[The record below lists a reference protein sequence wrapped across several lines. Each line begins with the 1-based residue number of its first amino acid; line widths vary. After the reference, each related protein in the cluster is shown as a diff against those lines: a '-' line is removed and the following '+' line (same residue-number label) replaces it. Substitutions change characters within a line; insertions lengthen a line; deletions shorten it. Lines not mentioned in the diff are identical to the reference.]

1 MLHHE
6 TKKTLF
12 ICQPPHYTSQ
22 IVVYSLSCNSWKN
35 VDDYVHDN
43 NLVELEYADVSSG
56 GFQCSTY
63 LDGVC
68 YWWMYSGD
76 DGFGTT
82 EPGDYWTLLYFNLV
96 DQVLGQMRLPPEM
109 LVFDDSDGK
118 LLSRAGS
125 ISVYEE
131 SLCVIITMGDWTTDM
146 HLAEDY
152 KPGFPYCDI
161 WVMHHPDSWTKQ
173 FTIKEEAIK
182 GTFLVAMW
190 VLL

>member
-1 MLHHE
+1 MPTTMIGH
-6 TKKTLF
+6 
-12 ICQPPHYTSQ
+12 IIRASQ

-68 YWWMYSGD
+68 YWWMYSHMVGD
-76 DGFGTT
+76 EGFIGTT

-125 ISVYEE
+125 I
-131 SLCVIITMGDWTTDM
+131 
-146 HLAEDY
+146 
-152 KPGFPYCDI
+152 
-161 WVMHHPDSWTKQ
+161 
-173 FTIKEEAIK
+173 
-182 GTFLVAMW
+182 
-190 VLL
+190 